1 MKIGNGIKMH
11 MNQSTVTILGE
22 VKQICFLKNNQQLDK
37 ASINN
42 RQRMQDLTKKIKKK
56 KKN

>member
-22 VKQICFLKNNQQLDK
+22 VKQIFFLKNNKQLDK

-42 RQRMQDLTKKIKKK
+42 RQRMQDLTNKIKKK